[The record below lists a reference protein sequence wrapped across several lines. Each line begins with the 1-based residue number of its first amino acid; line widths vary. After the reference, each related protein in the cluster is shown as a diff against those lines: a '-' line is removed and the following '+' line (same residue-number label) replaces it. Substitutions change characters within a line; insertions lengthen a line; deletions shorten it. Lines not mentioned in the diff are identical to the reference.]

1 MASHVVASLP
11 TETWSVVGSRRAG
24 LIVMQDGFGFLD
36 VLERKLPPSMLE
48 DWATLRDGW
57 VAFPGL
63 VSEMLSA
70 KGVRL
75 RDGCVGYVQEGH
87 PSALAALGVVEGWL
101 SEGLVDCAILVA
113 ASSSCD
119 APMIELFTQL
129 GLFQEGMIPS
139 EACAIALVE
148 PSDGTR
154 SVMLGPVGLGHEAA
168 DSTLGTSGDGLAQ
181 ACSAALVGNT
191 GFDSLEVIT
200 DLTGER
206 WRAKELM
213 VARTRSLSGTTDA
226 LDFAHL
232 PMWTGDIGAAS
243 ALVAL
248 LFASYET
255 LHDDRPRLITSC
267 TRGPG
272 RGALLVTSCAAPAP
286 GDR

>member
-113 ASSSCD
+113 ASS
-119 APMIELFTQL
+119 
-129 GLFQEGMIPS
+129 
-139 EACAIALVE
+139 
-148 PSDGTR
+148 
-154 SVMLGPVGLGHEAA
+154 
-168 DSTLGTSGDGLAQ
+168 
-181 ACSAALVGNT
+181 
-191 GFDSLEVIT
+191 
-200 DLTGER
+200 
-206 WRAKELM
+206 
-213 VARTRSLSGTTDA
+213 RT
-226 LDFAHL
+226 
-232 PMWTGDIGAAS
+232 
-243 ALVAL
+243 
-248 LFASYET
+248 
-255 LHDDRPRLITSC
+255 
-267 TRGPG
+267 
-272 RGALLVTSCAAPAP
+272 
-286 GDR
+286 